1 MSFWAD
7 IIALLAATCWAGAN
21 TCIARGS
28 SHQGGENG
36 AFLSILL
43 TAFIAGVVW
52 LIGGGTDG
60 QALNTDGLAWFV
72 AAGALTIFVGR
83 VFFHSSVQYMG
94 AVRSS
99 SVKRLVPLFSVV
111 LGVVCLGESL
121 NLSALVGMAL
131 IFAGFGV
138 LVWESKQKITPH
150 HPGDAA
156 YQGPT
161 RQTLRMGMV
170 YGVVSAGAYATG
182 NMSRKF
188 GLLHIPEPAF
198 GAMLGALVGA
208 ILFLASAVF
217 LQSYREAVKNTLQ
230 KPNPWLLSAGILASA
245 GQLLY
250 FVAIDWSSLSRA
262 TLIVSMDVFLTI
274 LVALVFFQ
282 KREAVNRYAVA
293 AAALG
298 VLGTGVI
305 IGGSA

>member
-52 LIGGGTDG
+52 VIGGGTDG
-60 QALNTDGLAWFV
+60 QALNTEGLAWFA

-99 SVKRLVPLFSVV
+99 SVKRLVPLFSVL
-111 LGVVCLGESL
+111 LGVVCLGDSL
-121 NLSALVGMAL
+121 SLSALLGMGL

-138 LVWESKQKITPH
+138 LVWESKQKIAPH
-150 HPGDAA
+150 SPDDPVH
-156 YQGPT
+156 QGPT

-170 YGVVSAGAYATG
+170 YGVVSAAAYASG

-188 GLLHIPEPAF
+188 GLLHISEPAF
-198 GAMLGALVGA
+198 GAMFGALVGA

-217 LQSYREAVKNTLQ
+217 MQSYREAVKNTLR
-230 KPNPWLLSAGILASA
+230 KPNPWLLSAGILASV

-274 LVALVFFQ
+274 LVALVFFR

>member
-1 MSFWAD
+1 M
-7 IIALLAATCWAGAN
+7 
-21 TCIARGS
+21 
-28 SHQGGENG
+28 
-36 AFLSILL
+36 SILL

-52 LIGGGTDG
+52 VIGGGTDG
-60 QALNTDGLAWFV
+60 QALNMTGLAWFA

-99 SVKRLVPLFSVV
+99 SVKRLVPLFSVM

-121 NLSALVGMAL
+121 SLSALAGMVL

-138 LVWESKQKITPH
+138 LVWESKQKIAPLD
-150 HPGDAA
+150 PSGAA
-156 YQGPT
+156 HQGPT

-188 GLLHIPEPAF
+188 GLLHISEPAF
-198 GAMLGALVGA
+198 GAMFGALVGA
-208 ILFLASAVF
+208 ILFVASAVF
-217 LQSYREAVKNTLQ
+217 LQSYREAVKNILQ

-282 KREAVNRYAVA
+282 KREAVNRYALA

>member
-1 MSFWAD
+1 
-7 IIALLAATCWAGAN
+7 
-21 TCIARGS
+21 
-28 SHQGGENG
+28 
-36 AFLSILL
+36 
-43 TAFIAGVVW
+43 
-52 LIGGGTDG
+52 
-60 QALNTDGLAWFV
+60 
-72 AAGALTIFVGR
+72 
-83 VFFHSSVQYMG
+83 MG
-94 AVRSS
+94 
-99 SVKRLVPLFSVV
+99 
-111 LGVVCLGESL
+111 
-121 NLSALVGMAL
+121 L

-138 LVWESKQKITPH
+138 LVWESKQKIAPH

-156 YQGPT
+156 YQGPS

-170 YGVVSAGAYATG
+170 YGVVSAGAYAAG

-188 GLLHIPEPAF
+188 GLLHISEPAF

-208 ILFLASAVF
+208 VLFLASAVF

-282 KREAVNRYAVA
+282 KREAVNRYAVL

>member
-1 MSFWAD
+1 MGFWAD
-7 IIALLAATCWAGAN
+7 IIALLAAACWAGAN

-52 LIGGGTDG
+52 LIGGGTEG
-60 QALNTDGLAWFV
+60 QALNMTGLAWFA

-83 VFFHSSVQYMG
+83 VFFHASVQFMG
-94 AVRSS
+94 AVRGS

-121 NLSALVGMAL
+121 SWSALTGMVL

-138 LVWESKQKITPH
+138 LVWESKQKTAPKG
-150 HPGDAA
+150 PDDAA
-156 YQGPT
+156 HQGPS

-188 GLLHIPEPAF
+188 GLLHISEPAF

-282 KREAVNRYAVA
+282 KREAVNRYAVV

>member
-1 MSFWAD
+1 MNFWAD
-7 IIALLAATCWAGAN
+7 IIALLAAMCWAGAN
-21 TCIARGS
+21 TFIARGS
-28 SHQGGENG
+28 SHQGGDNG
-36 AFLSILL
+36 AFLSILMTVL
-43 TAFIAGVVW
+43 IAGVVW
-52 LIGGGTDG
+52 LIGGGTDR
-60 QALNTDGLAWFV
+60 QLLNLEGLAWFV
-72 AAGALTIFVGR
+72 IAGALTIFVGR

-99 SVKRLVPLFSVV
+99 SVKRLVPLFSVL
-111 LGVVCLGESL
+111 LGVLCLGESL

-138 LVWESKQKITPH
+138 LVWESKQKMTPM
-150 HPGDAA
+150 DSLATD
-156 YQGPT
+156 QGPYRKT
-161 RQTLRMGMV
+161 MRLGMV

-198 GAMLGALVGA
+198 GAMMGALVGA
-208 ILFLASAVF
+208 ILFVTSALF

-230 KPNPWLLSAGILASA
+230 KPNPWLLSAGLLASA

-250 FVAIDWSSLSRA
+250 FVAIDLSSLSRA

-282 KREAVNRYAVA
+282 KREAVNRYALV

-305 IGGSA
+305 IGGAD

>member
-52 LIGGGTDG
+52 VIGGGTDG
-60 QALNTDGLAWFV
+60 QALNTEGLAWFA

-121 NLSALVGMAL
+121 SLSALLGMVL

-138 LVWESKQKITPH
+138 LVWESKQKIAPLD
-150 HPGDAA
+150 PSGPVP
-156 YQGPT
+156 QGPT

-170 YGVVSAGAYATG
+170 
-182 NMSRKF
+182 
-188 GLLHIPEPAF
+188 HISEPAF

-208 ILFLASAVF
+208 VLFLASAVF

-230 KPNPWLLSAGILASA
+230 KPNPWLLSAGILASV
-245 GQLLY
+245 GQLL
-250 FVAIDWSSLSRA
+250 
-262 TLIVSMDVFLTI
+262 
-274 LVALVFFQ
+274 
-282 KREAVNRYAVA
+282 
-293 AAALG
+293 
-298 VLGTGVI
+298 
-305 IGGSA
+305 

>member
-1 MSFWAD
+1 MGFWAD
-7 IIALLAATCWAGAN
+7 IIALLAAACWAGAN

-52 LIGGGTDG
+52 LIGGGTEG
-60 QALNTDGLAWFV
+60 QALNMTGLAWFA

-83 VFFHSSVQYMG
+83 VFFHASVQFMG
-94 AVRSS
+94 AVRGS
-99 SVKRLVPLFSVV
+99 SVKRLVPLFSVL

-121 NLSALVGMAL
+121 SWSALTGMAL

-138 LVWESKQKITPH
+138 LVWESKQKISPH
-150 HPGDAA
+150 NPGDAA
-156 YQGPT
+156 HQGPS

-188 GLLHIPEPAF
+188 GLLHISEPAF

-282 KREAVNRYAVA
+282 KREAVNQYSVV

-305 IGGSA
+305 IGGSV

>member
-52 LIGGGTDG
+52 LIGGGTDR
-60 QALNTDGLAWFV
+60 QALNVQGLAWFA

-99 SVKRLVPLFSVV
+99 SVKRLVPLFSVM
-111 LGVVCLGESL
+111 LGVLCLGETL
-121 NLSALVGMAL
+121 NLSALLGMAL

-138 LVWESKQKITPH
+138 LVWESKQKSMPKDPH
-150 HPGDAA
+150 ASED
-156 YQGPT
+156 QGPSRKT
-161 RQTLRMGMV
+161 MRMGMV
-170 YGVVSAGAYATG
+170 YGVVSAAAYATG

-188 GLLHIPEPAF
+188 GLVHLSEPAL
-198 GAMLGALVGA
+198 GAMLGALVGVV
-208 ILFLASAVF
+208 LFLVSAVF

-230 KPNPWLLSAGILASA
+230 KPNPWLLSAGVLASA

-250 FVAIDWSSLSRA
+250 FVAIDWSTLSRA

-274 LVALVFFQ
+274 LVAVVFFQ
-282 KREAVNRYAVA
+282 KREAVNRYAVV

-305 IGGSA
+305 IGGAA